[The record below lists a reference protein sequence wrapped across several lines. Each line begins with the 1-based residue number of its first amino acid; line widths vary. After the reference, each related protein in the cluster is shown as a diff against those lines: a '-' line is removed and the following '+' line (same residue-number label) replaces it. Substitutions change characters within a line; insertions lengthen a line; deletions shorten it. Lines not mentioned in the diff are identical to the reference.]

1 MVTRR
6 SSCEDRSSC
15 RGIIDQKPQ
24 CYPAHLGRYT
34 MVDRARL
41 PHSPLVALS
50 EDNALSDDN
59 ALSEGITVIPS
70 ISSIS
75 VLVM

>member
-1 MVTRR
+1 
-6 SSCEDRSSC
+6 
-15 RGIIDQKPQ
+15 
-24 CYPAHLGRYT
+24 
-34 MVDRARL
+34 MVDRALL

-50 EDNALSDDN
+50 EHNTFSGSN